1 METKTICGESLEQNQ
16 AHLIPDLRFK
26 DIAPKWA
33 ARLGPEEEFPIFL
46 SSTWF
51 KWFRELK
58 YTSKCVVGEDC
69 ENCEERNIF
78 YWHKEHKEE
87 RFVPSVGQ

>member
-1 METKTICGESLEQNQ
+1 METKTICGESQEQNQ

-26 DIAPKWA
+26 DIAPNWA
-33 ARLGPEEEFPIFL
+33 ARLGAEVEFPIFL

-58 YTSKCVVGEDC
+58 YTSKCVVGVTVTLQSMYTTVMNVVILDLNSC
-69 ENCEERNIF
+69 NTLC
-78 YWHKEHKEE
+78 
-87 RFVPSVGQ
+87 